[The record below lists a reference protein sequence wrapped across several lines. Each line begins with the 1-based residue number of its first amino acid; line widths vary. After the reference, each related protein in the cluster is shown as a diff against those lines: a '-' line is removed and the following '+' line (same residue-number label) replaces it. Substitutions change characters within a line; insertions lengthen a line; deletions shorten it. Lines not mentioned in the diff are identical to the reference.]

1 MIKVNE
7 LINEI
12 RKENEI
18 KTNKD
23 FSLILGYKLS
33 YILSIKYK
41 GTKISEEFIKKLE
54 KNFLICKIQSM
65 N

>member
-1 MIKVNE
+1 MIKVNK

-12 RKENEI
+12 KKKENEI

-33 YILSIKYK
+33 YILSIRYK
-41 GTKISEEFIKKLE
+41 GMKITKTFIKKLE
-54 KNFLICKIQSM
+54 EKFL
-65 N
+65 NL